1 MFSSRG
7 PRSPPRVSAVAA
19 AATAATGASTSA
31 ISSPPRAPVSPASTM
46 PILLFLIDTS
56 ASMNQ
61 RSHLGTTYLDTAKG
75 AVETFM
81 KVPTDRAPG
90 ATRSRWPAGGRAGG
104 SGFTAGSAGAGT
116 PPPPRGRASGRAGGR
131 WERALLGLAHVWLL
145 WVRGAAEGR
154 PCVCGTVGAAGDPY
168 ATGNLASVLPSLP
181 PVPTLARSSVP
192 GTLPAEETGICW
204 SLSKSR
210 PMLSR

>member
-1 MFSSRG
+1 
-7 PRSPPRVSAVAA
+7 
-19 AATAATGASTSA
+19 
-31 ISSPPRAPVSPASTM
+31 M

-81 KVPTDRAPG
+81 KVPTDRAPA
-90 ATRSRWPAGGRAGG
+90 ATPTRWPAGGRAGG
-104 SGFTAGSAGAGT
+104 SRATAGSAGAGT
-116 PPPPRGRASGRAGGR
+116 PPPPRGRTGGS
-131 WERALLGLAHVWLL
+131 WERALLGLAHVGLL
-145 WVRGAAEGR
+145 WVLRAAEGR
-154 PCVCGTVGAAGDPY
+154 PCVCGTVGATSDPS